1 VLSEPDLM
9 KNLSSRQISFI
20 LMVTAMCCLPGMDA
34 MAKYLSQTMPVM
46 QVIWFR
52 YLGQFL
58 VVLCILSSKL
68 KASAETDNLGTQLLR
83 SGTLFGTTICF
94 FFALESIDQG
104 QAAATFQ
111 VAPLIISLLAMLF
124 LRERLGVKKCLGIL
138 IGFTGAIIIVQ
149 PQQFN
154 FSTFALLPILAA
166 TFYAIYAVLTRS
178 LGENDDARTTL
189 LYTTAFGAVATCFV
203 IPFVWVSPTTIAEI
217 SAIAVMVILASVGH
231 FLLIR
236 AFQLNGASD
245 LAPLNYFGLVFALLW
260 GAFLFNET
268 PAVTTLI
275 GSFLVVGAGLFVMK
289 NREVHK

>member
-1 VLSEPDLM
+1 M
-9 KNLSSRQISFI
+9 KNFSSRQLSFI

-58 VVLCILSSKL
+58 VVLCILSSSL
-68 KASAETDNLGTQLLR
+68 RASVETDNLGTQLLR

-94 FFALESIDQG
+94 FFSLKFIDQG

-124 LRERLGVKKCLGIL
+124 LGERLGVKKYLGIL

-149 PQQFN
+149 PQQFY
-154 FSTFALLPILAA
+154 FSAFALLPLLAA

-178 LGENDDARTTL
+178 LGEGDDARTTL
-189 LYTTAFGAVATCFV
+189 FYTTALGAAVTCMM
-203 IPFVWVSPTTIAEI
+203 IPIVWVSPSTIAEI
-217 SAIAVMVILASVGH
+217 AAIAVMVTLASFGH
-231 FLLIR
+231 FLLIK

-260 GAFLFNET
+260 GAFLFDET

-275 GSFLVVGAGLFVMK
+275 GSVMVVGAGLFVMK
-289 NREVHK
+289 VYVESK